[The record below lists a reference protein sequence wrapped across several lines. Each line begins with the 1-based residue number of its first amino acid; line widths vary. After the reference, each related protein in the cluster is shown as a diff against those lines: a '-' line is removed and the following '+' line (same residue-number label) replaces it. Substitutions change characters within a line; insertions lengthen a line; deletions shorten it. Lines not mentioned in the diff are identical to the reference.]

1 MILFV
6 CWLEL
11 VVDFDE
17 NNKNSLPRLKP
28 KGTPPVLTPRIKAFR
43 LLLALNPCGCGRF
56 PPASNAAS
64 KKQKKVKHSFFD
76 FTIKSNCPLFSVFC
90 LSCVGG
96 RKPTAALTDKTRGES
111 STFWLGFCT
120 LRRAAGPHRT
130 SGFDCFCL
138 IQPTS
143 INYSGRTEIRPE
155 KLFYS
160 YFNLGIPG
168 ICGILPIMAFIF
180 EPVIIFIILR
190 VWSNCLTRRF
200 TS

>member
-64 KKQKKVKHSFFD
+64 KKQKKVKHFLLYYLQQKANVNFF
-76 FTIKSNCPLFSVFC
+76 LFF
-90 LSCVGG
+90 
-96 RKPTAALTDKTRGES
+96 A
-111 STFWLGFCT
+111 
-120 LRRAAGPHRT
+120 
-130 SGFDCFCL
+130 
-138 IQPTS
+138 
-143 INYSGRTEIRPE
+143 
-155 KLFYS
+155 
-160 YFNLGIPG
+160 
-168 ICGILPIMAFIF
+168 CG
-180 EPVIIFIILR
+180 V
-190 VWSNCLTRRF
+190 
-200 TS
+200 